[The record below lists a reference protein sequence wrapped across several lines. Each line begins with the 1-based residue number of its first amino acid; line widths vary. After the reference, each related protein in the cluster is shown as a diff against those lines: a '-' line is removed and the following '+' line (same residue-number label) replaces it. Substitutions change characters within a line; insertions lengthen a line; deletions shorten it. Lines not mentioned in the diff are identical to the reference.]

1 MAILQSQKVWYN
13 RFVQPKWE
21 FQEEFV
27 ARTYL
32 TGLVKI
38 VYQLCKYTTRYG
50 AAINSVLDSPEKE
63 LFAALIA
70 SCNAFMQSTI
80 VEQARSD

>member
-1 MAILQSQKVWYN
+1 MYD
-13 RFVQPKWE
+13 
-21 FQEEFV
+21 FQGGFM

-50 AAINSVLDSPEKE
+50 AAINAVLDSPEKE

-70 SCNAFMQSTI
+70 SCNSFMQSSI
-80 VEQARSD
+80 VEQAKSD